1 MLFGRLRGKIA
12 EQTSLDRII
21 DVLDLLGSIF
31 FLIAA
36 ILAFF
41 VPRPGPSPPPVSGS
55 DPRLP
60 TDQALDGR

>member
-41 VPRPGPSPPPVSGS
+41 VPRPAPSPPPVSGS
-55 DPRLP
+55 GPRLP
-60 TDQALDGR
+60 TDRALDRR